1 MDALW
6 RRMGPREKEPTFL
19 QEGWGAG
26 PCYKYVLPRNI
37 LDGWLDDLFCSVFI
51 VDVGTDSSD
60 DMYV

>member
-1 MDALW
+1 
-6 RRMGPREKEPTFL
+6 MGPREKEPTFL